1 MDTTE
6 IIIITI
12 ALVLL
17 IVALF
22 TFNYFMT
29 SVDKDLGWP
38 PYESPCPDFWTDQGE
53 GVCYD
58 TEKTI
63 DVSCVE
69 FKGTATTGTHDFATF
84 EHPYLTEGDDRTTTV
99 LQNDGTYKFDDTTS
113 SKYTTLQNDTTDTN
127 LDITAGSI
135 ANTVTFHIT
144 DPTYAYFDP
153 DKKDKVEMKNRKQWA
168 KRCGLTWSGVTNTNH

>member
-38 PYESPCPDFWTDQGE
+38 PYESPCPDFWTDESE
-53 GVCYD
+53 GVCFD
-58 TEKTI
+58 AENTL
-63 DVSCVE
+63 DLSCVE
-69 FKGTATTGTHDFATF
+69 FTGTGTGTAGEYNYTTY
-84 EHPYLTEGDDRTTTV
+84 EHPYLTEKSDTKTPV
-99 LQNDGTYKFDDTTS
+99 LQENGTYKF
-113 SKYTTLQNDTTDTN
+113 TDTN
-127 LDITAGSI
+127 TPYTTDDDSDIAT
-135 ANTVTFHIT
+135 NTGTNTFHIT
-144 DPTYAYFDP
+144 SATYAYFDP

>member
-12 ALVLL
+12 TLVLL

-38 PYESPCPDFWTDQGE
+38 PYESNCPEFWTDEGD
-53 GVCYD
+53 GVCFD
-58 TEKTI
+58 AEKTI
-63 DVSCVE
+63 DLSCVE
-69 FKGTATTGTHDFATF
+69 FKGTATAGTHDFATF
-84 EHPYLTEGDDRTTTV
+84 EHPYLTEGDDTKTPV
-99 LQNDGTYKFDDTTS
+99 LQKDGTYKFDDAS
-113 SKYTTLQNDTTDTN
+113 PYNTLEN
-127 LDITAGSI
+127 
-135 ANTVTFHIT
+135 NTVNTTHNIVSGSVDGISFHIT

-153 DKKDKVEMKNRKQWA
+153 DRKDKVEMKNRKQWA